1 MKTGWRLQEE
11 AARMERERLQREKD
25 EANAEVERELMAVE
39 DRAMRDLVVVEAELE
54 AMREEEAAQRAVEEE
69 LARTERL
76 DRRMELLLDSL
87 VTNAIGEQGD
97 LS

>member
-1 MKTGWRLQEE
+1 
-11 AARMERERLQREKD
+11 MERERLQREKD

-54 AMREEEAAQRAVEEE
+54 AMREEEAAQRAMEEE
-69 LARTERL
+69 LARIERL

-87 VTNAIGEQGD
+87 VTNAIGEKGD